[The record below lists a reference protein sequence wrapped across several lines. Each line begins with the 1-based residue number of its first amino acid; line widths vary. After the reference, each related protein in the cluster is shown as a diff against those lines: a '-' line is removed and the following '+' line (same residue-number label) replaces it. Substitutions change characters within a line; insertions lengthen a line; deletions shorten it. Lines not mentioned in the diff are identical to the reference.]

1 MERRFLWALLLTGAV
16 IVLTPRLFPP
26 PAPTSRPA
34 AARDSTLDV
43 APTGGAAPG
52 AEPVRQ
58 VETAPPPPP
67 TTAVAPATVAAESG
81 SGAALQEESVELTVP
96 EARYRFAGRAPA
108 LLETTVERYRSHR
121 TEKGIVRLEDPDGAL
136 IEFALAIGRDTF
148 PLTTG
153 FAAERMFDGV
163 RYRGTAGTAVLE
175 LIFRPV
181 PESYVIRVEGTLSGP
196 LPGTLLVRLP
206 HGFVSQETDSLDD
219 ISSLAY
225 AAKPLRRDA
234 KRIGFGSLDP
244 GEADTIAG
252 PIQWAVAKTKYF
264 VVAALMPADSAAP
277 GSEPFGPLVVTGG
290 TRVSKVA
297 TRANAVLAH
306 PFTTGR
312 LTFELY
318 AGPQEWARLHAMG
331 RDFENANP
339 YGGFM
344 QGMVQPFA
352 TIVMRVLLWM
362 KDTTK
367 LSYGW
372 VLVIFGVVI
381 RILLWPL
388 NQSAMRTSMKMQ
400 RVQPEIQAVQ
410 QKYGNDKERLQKE
423 LMRVYAEHGM
433 TPLSPLMGCLPMLL
447 PMPILFALFFVFQNT
462 IEFRGVPF
470 LWLPDISLKD
480 PYYII
485 PIAMGLSMF
494 LLSWIGMRGMPP
506 NPQSKMMAYLLP
518 VMMTVFFINF
528 ASGLNLYY
536 TVQNIAALP
545 QQWLIARERGKTA
558 PPKGSGTVGGTAVAT
573 TPRPQKPRRPG

>member
-16 IVLTPRLFPP
+16 IVLTPRLFPTP
-26 PAPTSRPA
+26 PASTSRPS
-34 AARDSTLDV
+34 AARDTTLDV
-43 APTGGAAPG
+43 APTGGVAPR
-52 AEPVRQ
+52 AEPARP
-58 VETAPPPPP
+58 AASLP
-67 TTAVAPATVAAESG
+67 TSTPSTAVPESAA
-81 SGAALQEESVELTVP
+81 AVALQESIVELTVP
-96 EARYRFAGRAPA
+96 EARYRFSGRAPA
-108 LLETTVERYRSHR
+108 LLETSIERYRSHR
-121 TEKGIVRLEDPDGAL
+121 KEQGVVRLRDPDGAL
-136 IEFALAIGRDTF
+136 IEFAIAIGRDTF
-148 PLTTG
+148 PLTSG
-153 FAAERMFDGV
+153 FAAERLFDGL
-163 RYRGTAGTAVLE
+163 RYRGTVGADVLE
-175 LIFRPV
+175 LTFRPV
-181 PESYVIRVEGTLSGP
+181 PESYVTRVEASLTGP
-196 LPGTLLVRLP
+196 LPGELLVRLP

-219 ISSLAY
+219 ITSLAY
-225 AAKPLRRDA
+225 AAKPMRRDA
-234 KRIGFGSLDP
+234 QRVGFGSLDP
-244 GEADTIAG
+244 GEADTING

-264 VVAALMPADSAAP
+264 VVAALVPEDSAAP
-277 GSEPFGPLVVTGG
+277 GTKPFGPLIVTGG

-297 TRANAVLAH
+297 TRASAVLAH
-306 PFTTGR
+306 PLGGAAT
-312 LTFELY
+312 TFELY
-318 AGPQEWARLHAMG
+318 AGPQEWERLHAMG

-362 KDTTK
+362 KETTK

-410 QKYGNDKERLQKE
+410 QKYGSDKERLQKE
-423 LMRVYAEHGM
+423 LMRVYGDHGM

-480 PYYII
+480 PYYVI

-545 QQWLIARERGKTA
+545 QQWLIARERGKTT
-558 PPKGSGTVGGTAVAT
+558 PPKGGGTAGTAVAT
-573 TPRPQKPRRPG
+573 TPAPKSPKPRRPG